1 MIGYAGIDPEFRS
14 SILPAPLGSI
24 QPMKLTLVGS
34 RYFGATV
41 FDALVKD
48 GVDIVQ
54 VVAPAADDRLAIAAQ
69 AKGVAVHVLANP
81 KLVPG
86 DAIPDGT
93 DLIVAAHTHARVSDE
108 ALSRSRLR
116 GIGYH
121 PSLLPRHRGIAAVEW
136 TILEGDVIAGGSV
149 YHLAA
154 GWDAGAIAA
163 QDWCFVL
170 KGETARE
177 LWERALA
184 PLGLTLL
191 TRVVRHAAEH
201 GELPAHPQDERF
213 ATKAPMIR
221 RTISLSE
228 EGKAVGTSLIVTA
241 IGADRPGIVSLLSDR
256 AQGFGAN
263 WAGSR
268 MANLAGQFAGMVH
281 FEVPAA
287 NAEPLAQALSSLEAS
302 GLRVVIEKVETP
314 PAPAGRRI
322 VRLELTGLD
331 RPGIVRDLSRSL
343 AEQGVSIDDLHT
355 EIVDGNTSAEHLFK
369 VKALLV
375 VPESLPNEKLRQ
387 ALSALADEM
396 MVDIALGEA
405 TAKHAD

>member
-1 MIGYAGIDPEFRS
+1 
-14 SILPAPLGSI
+14 
-24 QPMKLTLVGS
+24 MKLTLVGS

-41 FDALVKD
+41 FDALVND

-54 VVAPAADDRLAIAAQ
+54 VVAPAADDRLALAAQ
-69 AKGVAVHVLANP
+69 AKGVRVHVLANP

-108 ALSRSRLR
+108 ALARSRLR

-136 TILEGDVIAGGSV
+136 TILEGDAIAGGSV

-184 PLGLTLL
+184 PLGLALL

-287 NAEPLAQALSSLEAS
+287 NAEPLAQALRSLEAS

-387 ALSALADEM
+387 ALSALANEM
-396 MVDIALGEA
+396 MVDIGLGEA
-405 TAKHAD
+405 TAKDARLTVRAAG